1 VKTLYKHE
9 KDARLTRIRHQ
20 ANEWS
25 LMLNGS
31 VRLVSSNEAGEVFED
46 DLQAGGKSFST
57 FIEILPF
64 D

>member
-1 VKTLYKHE
+1 ME
-9 KDARLTRIRHQ
+9 
-20 ANEWS
+20 
-25 LMLNGS
+25 LNAHGS